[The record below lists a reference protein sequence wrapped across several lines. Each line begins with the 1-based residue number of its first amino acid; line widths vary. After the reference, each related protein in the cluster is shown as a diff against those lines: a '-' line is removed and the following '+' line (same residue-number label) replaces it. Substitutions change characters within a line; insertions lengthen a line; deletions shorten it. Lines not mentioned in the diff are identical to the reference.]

1 MKKLLFIIGFLLSI
15 VLITIIG
22 SIILTGSIE
31 VKNNEDVFITQENLE
46 KDFTSYGYTLD
57 NPNVIIN
64 PYEISPLTALVI
76 FETKD
81 KVSVTVIIKG
91 KEQEDYTYTL
101 NDATVHYIPIY
112 YLYEDY
118 DNEVIIKAGSD
129 IKSINIKTSPHDID
143 IDNYPNYYDNY
154 GNLRWYLTKKYQGK
168 MTHINNNH
176 YLFGSEELNEDNKS
190 ISVVEI
196 DLLGKIYL
204 EYLLEDG
211 YYGLSTQTEE
221 NILVLS
227 DNLLEIDHQTGTI
240 ISEYSIDF
248 EIDYLT
254 FRDNQIIFQNENNA
268 QAIDYKTKEI
278 KDINRVTEEEIS
290 LNISDFKL
298 SKPVRFGVLK
308 ETKLSNKKISLL
320 NYSSYKDNLDI
331 IKEYNRLVIKPD
343 SNEETYV
350 ILDQFLDKRVYKI
363 EGNVLYINDTN
374 LKGKYTIYIKIG
386 KKLYKTDYFVKY

>member
-1 MKKLLFIIGFLLSI
+1 
-15 VLITIIG
+15 
-22 SIILTGSIE
+22 
-31 VKNNEDVFITQENLE
+31 
-46 KDFTSYGYTLD
+46 
-57 NPNVIIN
+57 
-64 PYEISPLTALVI
+64 
-76 FETKD
+76 
-81 KVSVTVIIKG
+81 
-91 KEQEDYTYTL
+91 
-101 NDATVHYIPIY
+101 
-112 YLYEDY
+112 
-118 DNEVIIKAGSD
+118 
-129 IKSINIKTSPHDID
+129 
-143 IDNYPNYYDNY
+143 
-154 GNLRWYLTKKYQGK
+154 